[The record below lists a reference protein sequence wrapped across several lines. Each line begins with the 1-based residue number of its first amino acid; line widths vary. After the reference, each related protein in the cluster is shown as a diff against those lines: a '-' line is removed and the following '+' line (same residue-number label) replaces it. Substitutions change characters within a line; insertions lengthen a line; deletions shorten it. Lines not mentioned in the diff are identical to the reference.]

1 MAFPPTGVLHENGLT
16 APGVSLLYGP
26 AQMWEQDASVMGWTC
41 GYLLASAKNVAKFYW
56 DLLGPQ
62 MKILKPETV
71 AIQTNWTLLDF
82 GWAKGHLY
90 YAGGLMVE
98 FTNQTHHEKGENR
111 TVHDIDAY
119 WGHGGETYGF
129 LSD

>member
-1 MAFPPTGVLHENGLT
+1 
-16 APGVSLLYGP
+16 
-26 AQMWEQDASVMGWTC
+26 MGWTC

-56 DLLGPQ
+56 DLLGPEK
-62 MKILKPETV
+62 KILKPETV
-71 AIQTNWTLLDF
+71 EIQTNWTLLDF
-82 GWAKGHLY
+82 GWAKGGIF

-98 FTNQTHHEKGENR
+98 FTNHTHHANR
-111 TVHDIDAY
+111 TVNDVDAY